1 MKVEIWSDINCPFCY
16 MGKRNI
22 EKALAQ
28 FPQRDEVEI
37 IWKSFE
43 LDPYAEV
50 DPKEDLYERL
60 ASKYG
65 KTREWAEES
74 SQNVTERAAALGLKY
89 DLDRAIPTNS
99 LDAHRLIHFAA
110 QHGLQDEAKER
121 LLKAYFTEGKHIG
134 KHEIL
139 EQLAIEIGLD
149 ATELKKMLASDEF
162 KEEVRKDEMEAQQ
175 LGIRGVPFFVFNRKY
190 GISGAQP
197 SEVLLQA
204 LQQTLEEEKPLVNLS
219 SDISD
224 KEAECSDDSCEA

>member
-74 SQNVTERAAALGLKY
+74 SQNVTERARWHRRIELE
-89 DLDRAIPTNS
+89 AI
-99 LDAHRLIHFAA
+99 D
-110 QHGLQDEAKER
+110 
-121 LLKAYFTEGKHIG
+121 
-134 KHEIL
+134 
-139 EQLAIEIGLD
+139 
-149 ATELKKMLASDEF
+149 
-162 KEEVRKDEMEAQQ
+162 
-175 LGIRGVPFFVFNRKY
+175 
-190 GISGAQP
+190 
-197 SEVLLQA
+197 
-204 LQQTLEEEKPLVNLS
+204 
-219 SDISD
+219 
-224 KEAECSDDSCEA
+224 

>member
-22 EKALAQ
+22 EKALEQ
-28 FPQRDEVEI
+28 FPHRDEVEVT
-37 IWKSFE
+37 WKSFE

-50 DPKEDLYERL
+50 DPEEDLYEKL

-65 KTREWAEES
+65 HDRQWAEDMS
-74 SQNVTERAAALGLKY
+74 SNVAERGAALGLEYNFDKT
-89 DLDRAIPTNS
+89 IPTNS

-110 QHGLQDEAKER
+110 QHGLQDQAKER

-134 KHEIL
+134 KHETL
-139 EQLAIEIGLD
+139 VQVAEEIGLET
-149 ATELKKMLASDEF
+149 AAVEKMLAGDDF
-162 KEEVRKDEMEAQQ
+162 KEEVRKDEREAQQ
-175 LGIRGVPFFVFNRKY
+175 LGIRGVPFFVLNRKY

-204 LQQTLEEEKPLVNLS
+204 LQQTWEEDKPLV
-219 SDISD
+219 DIG
-224 KEAECSDDSCEA
+224 AEKSNTQDGCSDDSCAI

>member
-16 MGKRNI
+16 MGKRNM

-28 FPQRDEVEI
+28 FPQREEVEI

-43 LDPYAEV
+43 LDPNAEV

-121 LLKAYFTEGKHIG
+121 LLAAYFTEGKHIG
-134 KHEIL
+134 KHDTLKQI
-139 EQLAIEIGLD
+139 AAEIGLD
-149 ATELKKMLASDEF
+149 AAVASKMLASDAF
-162 KEEVRKDEMEAQQ
+162 KEEVRKDERDAQQ
-175 LGIRGVPFFVFNRKY
+175 LGIRGVPFFVLNRKY

-204 LQQTLEEEKPLVNLS
+204 LQQTWEEDNPLVDITNKS
-219 SDISD
+219 SETQDGCGD
-224 KEAECSDDSCEA
+224 GSCEV

>member
-16 MGKRNI
+16 MGKRNL
-22 EKALAQ
+22 ENALTQ
-28 FPQRDEVEI
+28 FPHRDEVEI

-50 DPKEDLYERL
+50 DPEEDLYEKL

-65 KTREWAEES
+65 KTREWAEET
-74 SQNVTERAAALGLKY
+74 SQNVTERAAVLGLNY
-89 DLDRAIPTNS
+89 ELDRAIPTNS

-110 QHGLQDEAKER
+110 QHGLQDETKER

-134 KHEIL
+134 KPETLI
-139 EQLAIEIGLD
+139 QLATEIGLD
-149 ATELKKMLASDEF
+149 ADEARKMLASDDF
-162 KEEVRKDEMEAQQ
+162 KEEVRKDEKEAQQ
-175 LGIRGVPFFVFNRKY
+175 LGIRGVPFFVLNRKY

-204 LQQTLEEEKPLVNLS
+204 LQQTWEEESRLV
-219 SDISD
+219 DITNNPNQKQD
-224 KEAECSDDSCEA
+224 GCSDDSCEV